1 MLCVCVCLGV
11 AYMELLVVRS
21 VQAGAHWNGG
31 YSKGMVGGLVKEH
44 ITNEHIKF
52 LTHFWFDSMLMLMFE
67 QSFWVYYCIVEYF
80 VSVVAEVVEHFV
92 SRLLPNSHIVQ
103 HTLYRVIAMNG
114 IDYWLFAL
122 TRGSIRWYFF
132 FCAITKVSYIHWPDS
147 SARNFANWTNID
159 HVDALGFSVNKI
171 YWSLSRS
178 QSDKRERYRENNSAH
193 FLIDNIRHVFAAIHL
208 QMNANYTFP

>member
-67 QSFWVYYCIVEYF
+67 QSFWGLLLYCGIF
-80 VSVVAEVVEHFV
+80 CFGCGWGCRTFLFRGSCQTRTLFNTHFIEWLRWMV
-92 SRLLPNSHIVQ
+92 L
-103 HTLYRVIAMNG
+103 T
-114 IDYWLFAL
+114 IDYLHWPGGQFAD
-122 TRGSIRWYFF
+122 IFF
-132 FCAITKVSYIHWPDS
+132 FA
-147 SARNFANWTNID
+147 
-159 HVDALGFSVNKI
+159 
-171 YWSLSRS
+171 RS
-178 QSDKRERYRENNSAH
+178 QKSATSIDRTRVH
-193 FLIDNIRHVFAAIHL
+193 EILQIGQTLI
-208 QMNANYTFP
+208 M

>member
-67 QSFWVYYCIVEYF
+67 QSFWGLLLYCGIFCFGCGWGCRTFCFEALAKLAHC
-80 VSVVAEVVEHFV
+80 ST
-92 SRLLPNSHIVQ
+92 
-103 HTLYRVIAMNG
+103 HTLSS
-114 IDYWLFAL
+114 DCDEWYWLL
-122 TRGSIRWYFF
+122 TICIDPGVNSLIFF
-132 FCAITKVSYIHWPDS
+132 FLRDHKSQLHPLTGLECTKFCKLDKHWS
-147 SARNFANWTNID
+147 CRC
-159 HVDALGFSVNKI
+159 LGFFC
-171 YWSLSRS
+171 
-178 QSDKRERYRENNSAH
+178 E
-193 FLIDNIRHVFAAIHL
+193 
-208 QMNANYTFP
+208 

>member
-67 QSFWVYYCIVEYF
+67 QSFWGLLLYCGIFCFGCGWGCRTFCFEALAKLAHC
-80 VSVVAEVVEHFV
+80 ST
-92 SRLLPNSHIVQ
+92 
-103 HTLYRVIAMNG
+103 HTLSS
-114 IDYWLFAL
+114 DCDEWYWLL
-122 TRGSIRWYFF
+122 TICIDPGVNSLIFF